1 MRESTE
7 ELTNAEVDTQIK
19 SVLEVLEVGVMAD
32 IGPHPSPL
40 RHGVPSTR

>member
-19 SVLEVLEVGVMAD
+19 SVLEVGAMAD